1 MRMVKCRDTGEKMP
15 QNKAFKDPEK
25 GFYYSS
31 KKAWDEINR
40 QNKYRNKCYDFFKS
54 LLDIS
59 EEQSVP
65 RAFLKKIS
73 EYSSYG
79 YDVLYETL
87 LRNKDSMIWAL
98 THKSFQ
104 NDWTLA
110 SYLFAIVSNNI
121 RLVSKEM
128 KQVAFQKERMEKDN
142 GGEDILLDYVQSV
155 QKVTDISKHLEELL

>member
-1 MRMVKCRDTGEKMP
+1 MRMVKCRDTGEKML
-15 QNKAFKDPEK
+15 QNKAFKDPER

-31 KKAWDEINR
+31 EEAWNEIKK
-40 QNKYRNKCYDFFKS
+40 QNKYKNRCYDFFKVI
-54 LLDIS
+54 LEINED
-59 EEQSVP
+59 QSVP
-65 RAFLKKIS
+65 KAFLKKIN

-87 LRNKDSMIWAL
+87 LRNKDSMVWAL

-128 KQVAFQKERMEKDN
+128 KQVAFQKKRMKNDN
-142 GGEDILLDYVQSV
+142 DVDEIFLDYVQAV
-155 QKVTDISKHLEELL
+155 QKVTDISKHLGELL